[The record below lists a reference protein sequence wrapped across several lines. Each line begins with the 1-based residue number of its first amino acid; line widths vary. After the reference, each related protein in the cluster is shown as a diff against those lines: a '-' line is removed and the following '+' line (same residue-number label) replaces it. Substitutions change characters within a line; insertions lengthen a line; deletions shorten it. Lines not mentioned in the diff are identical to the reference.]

1 MKRGYIKPIFLIV
14 PNAKGSSV
22 KVDTLND
29 GELSTFYQECK
40 SAEESRTFIQNPNII
55 ERQIGDEWL
64 LVPTGEFAQQW
75 NGMISLNEM
84 AHFLWTQFKEAATM
98 QQVLQHAREEFNDPH
113 HALEIEVRNFVYEYL
128 YNHLLFEVKQSQ

>member
-40 SAEESRTFIQNPNII
+40 SAEESRAFIQNPNII

-64 LVPTGEFAQQW
+64 L
-75 NGMISLNEM
+75 
-84 AHFLWTQFKEAATM
+84 
-98 QQVLQHAREEFNDPH
+98 NDPH

-128 YNHLLFEVKQSQ
+128 YNHLLFEVKQGQ